1 MIRAIAYPVGRSEF
15 EIEIAEDGVV
25 EYSESIFGGFTS
37 ATVPAIVTARQRD
50 RLLGAKVALFTEAGA
65 VWFGFVKTL
74 PPDTGRVDLG
84 LVGWQVVLGRVPNAV
99 SYCETSIANAV
110 EYDGSNGSIFRRKSY
125 NGVLYVNQIAGTT
138 ASSTSQSC
146 GYELQGDRPFDA
158 VALDIEVANA
168 TVAAQVYT
176 RDAAGAATLR
186 GTYTVGSYPN
196 TVLTGLGGA
205 VTLLVRAKINS
216 LPSTPSQDDK
226 VVSFANIR
234 RYGVGTVRPV
244 TASAVVNDCLSRLP
258 AAILPAGAEYKS
270 IETTTRVIEPLGFD
284 SGTFDTARLTE
295 VNRYDSTSFQFVPAL
310 IRGEW
315 FPKPRFR
322 TIPTTPAY
330 VAEADGVGVSVE
342 FAADDLDD
350 YASVV
355 RARYKTAGG
364 IDQYVDV
371 PDPNADRLSYLPS
384 IGLDQYDV
392 IEVPTTDP
400 AVATYAANLRI
411 ASKAKRR
418 NSGKVVI
425 RVPIRNAAGREITPD
440 QVRAGELIRLT
451 GTSRGDVTAL
461 IVDAKHVDDY
471 AVELTLEAYS
481 DDFEILIARLEK
493 AAERTGS
500 VR

>member
-15 EIEIAEDGVV
+15 EIEIAEGGVV

-37 ATVPAIVTARQRD
+37 ATVPAIVTAKQRD
-50 RLLGAKVALFTEAGA
+50 RLLGAKVVLFSESGA

-74 PPDTGRVDLG
+74 PPDVGRVDLG
-84 LVGWQVVLGRVPNAV
+84 LVGWQVVLGRVPNAI
-99 SYCETSIANAV
+99 SYCETALQNLD
-110 EYDGSNGSIFRRKSY
+110 EYGNSSIFSRISN
-125 NGVLYVNQIAGTT
+125 NGILTITQNAGTT
-138 ASSTSQSC
+138 AANTSQNC
-146 GYELQGDRPFDA
+146 GYEIRSDRPFDT
-158 VALDIEVANA
+158 VVLDIFVANT
-168 TVAAQVYT
+168 TVCAEVFT
-176 RDAAGAATLR
+176 RNAAGAATLR
-186 GTYTVGSYPN
+186 TTKTAGTYNG

-226 VVSFANIR
+226 KVTFSNIR
-234 RYGVGTVRPV
+234 RYGVETVRPV

-258 AAILPAGAEYKS
+258 VAILPAGAEYRS

-284 SGTFDTARLTE
+284 SGTFDTSRLTE
-295 VNRYDSTSFQFVPAL
+295 VNRYDATSFQFVPTL

-322 TIPTTPAY
+322 TIPTAPAY
-330 VAEADGVGVSVE
+330 VAEADGAGVSVE

-355 RARYKTAGG
+355 RARYKTTAG
-364 IDQYVDV
+364 IDAYVDV
-371 PDPNADRLSYLPS
+371 VDPNADRLSYLPS

-392 IEVPTTDP
+392 IDVPTTDP

-411 ASKAKRR
+411 ASKARRR
-418 NSGKVVI
+418 NSGKVAI
-425 RVPIRNAAGREITPD
+425 RVPIRNTAGREITPD
-440 QVRAGELIRLT
+440 QIRAGELIRLT
-451 GTSRGDVTAL
+451 GTSRGDVTAP
-461 IVDAKHVDDY
+461 IVDVKHVDDY
-471 AVELTLEAYS
+471 AAELTLEAYS
-481 DDFEILIARLEK
+481 DDFDVLLARLEK
-493 AAERTGS
+493 TAERTGS